1 MDILLRNE
9 ILRRIRKP
17 KLRIEKAVITTEAY
31 KKTEGEPMI
40 IRRAKVLYELANKIP
55 IAIEDW
61 QLLVGTP
68 SAEPFT
74 VSPHPEASWRWVL
87 TELDALSTREG
98 DKYEVTE
105 NDKEILRSTLPYWKG
120 KSFEDVILNMLPE
133 DVHNAYHAG
142 LIDSGYISQGSGNF
156 SPDYQ
161 KVINKGFSGIKDEI
175 EEKMAQ
181 LDLANPMD
189 YERWLFYK
197 AALLCC
203 NAVIKFAGRYAALAK
218 EMAKKEVRGNRRNE
232 LLLIAQNCDRVP
244 EYPAKNFYEA
254 LQAFWLT
261 HVFLHFEAA
270 GGAGIVPGRLDQYL
284 YPFKNGIPREE
295 MKRWLENLWLNY
307 NQIILFLPK
316 RTSLIWSGN
325 PISEQPTIGGMNEN
339 EEDAC
344 NEITELILEVERE
357 VRLPQPDI
365 ALMYHKKISDRVLS
379 KACEIL
385 PLSMKPKFFN
395 YDIATKQLIS
405 KGATVDDIK
414 KGVVVIGC
422 VTSAVAGKTW
432 GNNNMAFVNLGKCL
446 EITLNNGID
455 PLTGIRIG
463 ISTGDI
469 TKFISFNELI
479 EAFKKQLQYSVRMAV
494 ILSNVVEKVH
504 SELNP
509 QPLAGILIDDHLERG
524 IPPWR
529 GGAKYNIPGIEGV
542 GFATVTDSLA
552 AIKKLV
558 FENQKL
564 TISELKD
571 ALNNNF
577 EGNLELLRQRLINEA
592 PKFGNDDDYVDMI
605 AQEIAVS
612 FCDEVRRH
620 NCCRRA
626 PYYPGLYSVSAH
638 IGLGRFVNATPDGR
652 KANSPLSDGM
662 SPSQGVCFNGPTAVI
677 KSLTK
682 LDHSVI
688 SNGTLLNMKF
698 SASLLKGTE
707 KVKKFIDML
716 RTFMDLGGYHVQFNM
731 IDTETLKDAQI
742 HPDKYSDLL
751 VRVAAYVAQFGQLPK
766 DLQDDIIS
774 RSELGSL

>member
-1 MDILLRNE
+1 MDPLLRNE
-9 ILRRIRKP
+9 ILERIRTP
-17 KLRIEKAVITTEAY
+17 KLRIEKAIITTEAY

-40 IRRAKVLYELANKIP
+40 IRRAKALYELADKIP

-61 QLLVGTP
+61 QLIVGTP

-87 TELDALSTREG
+87 TELDSMSTREG
-98 DKYEVTE
+98 DKYQVTE
-105 NDKEILRSTLPYWKG
+105 NDKEILRSTLPYWEG
-120 KSFEDVILNMLPE
+120 KSLEDVILNMLPE
-133 DVHNAYHAG
+133 EVANAYHAG
-142 LIDSGYISQGSGNF
+142 LIDSGYVSQGSGNF
-156 SPDYQ
+156 SPNYE
-161 KVINKGFSGIKDEI
+161 KVINKGFSGIKEEI

-181 LDLANPMD
+181 LDLANPTD
-189 YERWLFYK
+189 FERWLFYK

-203 NAVIKFAGRYAALAK
+203 NAVINFARRYAALAK
-218 EMAKKEVRGNRRNE
+218 KMADKEARGNRKNE
-232 LLLIAQNCDRVP
+232 LLLIAQISDRVP
-244 EYPAKNFYEA
+244 EYPARNCFEA

-284 YPFKNGIPREE
+284 YPFKNGVPKEE
-295 MKRWLENLWLNY
+295 MKRWLENLWINY
-307 NQIILFLPK
+307 NQIMLFLPK

-325 PISEQPTIGGMNEN
+325 PISEQPTIGGVNEN

-344 NEITELILEVERE
+344 NEITELMLEVERE

-365 ALMYHKKISDRVLS
+365 ALMYHRKINDRVLY

-395 YDIATKQLIS
+395 YDIGTKQLIS
-405 KGATVDDIK
+405 KGATIDDSK
-414 KGVVVIGC
+414 KGIVAIGC

-455 PLTGIRIG
+455 PVTGIRTG
-463 ISTGDI
+463 IPSGDV
-469 TKFISFNELI
+469 TRFISFGELM
-479 EAFKKQLQYSVRMAV
+479 EAFKKQLQYSISTAV

-504 SELNP
+504 ADLNP
-509 QPLAGILIDDHLERG
+509 QPLAGILIENCLEKG
-524 IPPWR
+524 IPPWK
-529 GGAKYNIPGIEGV
+529 GGAQYNIPGIEGV

-558 FENQKL
+558 FESQKL
-564 TISELKD
+564 NISELQE
-571 ALNNNF
+571 ALKKNF

-592 PKFGNDDDYVDMI
+592 PKFGNDDDYADMI
-605 AQEIAVS
+605 AQELAS
-612 FCDEVRRH
+612 FYCEEVRRH
-620 NCCRRA
+620 NCLRGS

-638 IGLGRFVNATPDGR
+638 IGLGRFVKATPDGR

-662 SPSQGVCFNGPTAVI
+662 SPSQGVCFTGPTGVI
-677 KSLTK
+677 RSVTK
-682 LDHSVI
+682 LDHSTI
-688 SNGTLLNMKF
+688 LNGTLLNMKF
-698 SASLLKGTE
+698 SPSLIKGTE
-707 KVKKFIDML
+707 KMKKFIGML
-716 RTFMDLGGYHVQFNM
+716 KTFMDLGGYHVQFNM
-731 IDTETLKDAQI
+731 IDMETLKDAQI
-742 HPDKYSDLL
+742 HPDKYPDLL

-774 RSELGSL
+774 RSELGSP